1 MLNKKLTLVVGGAVV
16 ASVAAFAVIAGT
28 ITAQRGDSDA
38 TSSAPVVEREI
49 SPLRSADGIFGT
61 RDARV
66 DRSPGHGDV
75 SSKLAR
81 LVEAGEIT
89 QADADALTAWYDAK
103 PDITIMGVGDKWVP
117 AFWVY
122 EASEEPEALAE
133 LVTEGIISQADS
145 DALAAWASTRPD
157 VDLPDFDGER
167 GHGKDK
173 GFWGAGLGDE
183 DYDFAEDL
191 TMLVDKGILTQADAD
206 ALQAWLD
213 SKPEIAF
220 LDDYA
225 VEDAH
230 DYAEADAD
238 GETDLATELAE
249 KVAAGSI
256 TQADADALLNW
267 INAMPEVSV
276 TFNGRAKAWLFD
288 GEGDPEHEGFG
299 MMFDA
304 LAEFG
309 MITDA
314 QAEEI
319 RAWVDTMP
327 DFSFNVGKIAK
338 SMMAGDVDVDDS
350 TEEEFDVNA
359 MLAELVTKGVITQA
373 DSDAL
378 LTWWNAKPEIV
389 ATLMDSFAEMAEGGR
404 GEHGRT
410 GDHGR
415 RGSGHGPRFS
425 FGGASY

>member
-1 MLNKKLTLVVGGAVV
+1 MLNRKLTLVVGGAVV
-16 ASVAAFAVIAGT
+16 ASVAAFAIIAGT
-28 ITAQRGDSDA
+28 ITAQRGDSDGAA
-38 TSSAPVVEREI
+38 TAPVVEREI
-49 SPLRSADGIFGT
+49 SPLSSADGVF
-61 RDARV
+61 DARDEHI
-66 DRSPGHGDV
+66 DRSPGADDASG
-75 SSKLAR
+75 KLAR

-89 QADADALTAWYDAK
+89 QADADALTAWYAAK
-103 PDITIMGVGDKWVP
+103 PEVTITGAKRVP

-145 DALAAWASTRPD
+145 DALTAWAATRPD
-157 VDLPDFDGER
+157 VDLPDFDG
-167 GHGKDK
+167 GHRGKDK
-173 GFWGAGLGDE
+173 GIWGAGLGDE

-191 TMLVDKGILTQADAD
+191 TKLVDRGILTQADAD
-206 ALQAWLD
+206 SLQAWLD
-213 SKPEIAF
+213 SKPEIEF
-220 LDDYA
+220 LDDYT
-225 VEDAH
+225 VGDAH

-238 GETDLATELAE
+238 GETDLASELAE
-249 KVAAGSI
+249 KVAAGAI

-276 TFNGRAKAWLFD
+276 TFNGRANAWLFD
-288 GEGDPEHEGFG
+288 GDGDSEHEGFG

-327 DFSFNVGKIAK
+327 DFSFNAGKIAK
-338 SMMAGDVDVDDS
+338 SMMAGDVDVDES
-350 TEEEFDVNA
+350 TAEEFDVNA
-359 MLAELVTKGVITQA
+359 MLSELVTKGVITQA

-404 GEHGRT
+404 GEHGRN
-410 GDHGR
+410 GEHGR